1 MWILGL
7 KGLLV
12 TIINFLLTIAMHNQ
26 AEEVMRIIKMTT
38 YM

>member
-7 KGLLV
+7 KGLRV

-26 AEEVMRIIKMTT
+26 AEEVMRIIKMIT